1 MFVCSHIF
9 PRAVAHFFYET
20 SWCSDNFWH
29 STFGNRSATA
39 LKPICNWSPTIKFCT
54 LVVYGRSFFRISER
68 PFGRRRNR
76 WAILVSFYQTKAGLF
91 SSHSLPVIY
100 HVYFFCR
107 MLCMPFRYLHCP
119 AATWHSWYLLVTSSE
134 IPPPPNLPLQLY
146 DFHILVI

>member
-1 MFVCSHIF
+1 MLAHISKSS
-9 PRAVAHFFYET
+9 RTFFYET

-76 WAILVSFYQTKAGLF
+76 WAILVSFYIFLSNESRLIFLTQP
-91 SSHSLPVIY
+91 SSNLPCLLLLSNVVHAISILALPCSDLTFMIFAR
-100 HVYFFCR
+100 HVV
-107 MLCMPFRYLHCP
+107 
-119 AATWHSWYLLVTSSE
+119 WN
-134 IPPPPNLPLQLY
+134 PPPPNLPLQLY